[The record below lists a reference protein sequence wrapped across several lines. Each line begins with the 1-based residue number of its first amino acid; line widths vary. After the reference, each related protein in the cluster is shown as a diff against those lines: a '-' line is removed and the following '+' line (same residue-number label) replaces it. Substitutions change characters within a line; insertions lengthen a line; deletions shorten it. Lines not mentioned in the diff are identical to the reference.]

1 MHHLWPFIWT
11 DDTCT
16 QINRCLVCYL
26 KEWNRKICNISR
38 SESDF
43 FLFAFNQMK
52 NSGLQYR
59 LEKQLRWHPS
69 SFSGQIFRSR
79 AVSGIMKQGSAVF
92 EKKKKKTSNTHF
104 MKKLAF
110 HLLFMEWLQDA
121 SQHWHP
127 ELSLWLCWFQCWET
141 LGFANIGWTVQCQ
154 RKKNICKL
162 FVIAVQFAKSNLR
175 YFSTVSEA
183 LKNTWFHTTAAT
195 VCSFIKYIRWG

>member
-92 EKKKKKTSNTHF
+92 EKKKKKNLKYTFYEKVGVPSVVYGVAPGCIST
-104 MKKLAF
+104 LASRIVTVA
-110 HLLFMEWLQDA
+110 LLIPMLRDSRFCKYWLNC
-121 SQHWHP
+121 SMS
-127 ELSLWLCWFQCWET
+127 EE
-141 LGFANIGWTVQCQ
+141 
-154 RKKNICKL
+154 KNICKL